1 LSEQLSGPLIYGISA
16 DPAAAAKVLNAPTP
30 KHMTA
35 AEGSE
40 LLLGGSDDDWRTT
53 DPTWQTPTE

>member
-1 LSEQLSGPLIYGISA
+1 
-16 DPAAAAKVLNAPTP
+16 
-30 KHMTA
+30 MTA

-53 DPTWQTPTE
+53 DPTWQTPTEQERTLAGECGLVGPRGWWTARFFFWKA